1 MKLEPIS
8 MIIKYHGSLEI
19 WQKSNKIQRHS
30 RRHFPERQQH
40 FLALI
45 KAECD
50 AWDPWRSV
58 AMKCCCSTFIFLF
71 PPKTLFLGPRIAL
84 KKVRSHH
91 PLSLLPNVIMSLF
104 MDYSTM
110 DHDDGATLTS
120 SNRSLQRRKARPV
133 AALRLSGCSVLR
145 DRHAIRD
152 KIPNQRIQAWDLL
165 MYEAY

>member
-1 MKLEPIS
+1 MEVLRYDRRVTRSRDILEDTSQKDSSIFWPWS
-8 MIIKYHGSLEI
+8 KQSVTPEI
-19 WQKSNKIQRHS
+19 RDVAS
-30 RRHFPERQQH
+30 RWNAA
-40 FLALI
+40 ALL
-45 KAECD
+45 
-50 AWDPWRSV
+50 
-58 AMKCCCSTFIFLF
+58 FFLF
-71 PPKTLFLGPRIAL
+71 PPKTLFLGPHIAL